1 MAFRFPDFAD
11 LCCARTQGRWEATF
25 DSYDQRNEDVYYWL
39 TPHEAS
45 AGEEI
50 VVRVGLYWAGADWT
64 TPHFRL
70 TLEARLLDA
79 LNRSC

>member
-1 MAFRFPDFAD
+1 M
-11 LCCARTQGRWEATF
+11 
-25 DSYDQRNEDVYYWL
+25 YYWL